1 MNLRPSVILTM
12 FLSLSTSFVVFASGC
27 SWETESTSAPSAMI
41 PPIATGTPA
50 STPSPVDMV
59 SPTHASFD
67 TLTPTATGYPP
78 YPWSSPHP
86 TATPDIQ
93 ELLFGGEPTNHL
105 SGPCI
110 FGESVS
116 DWQFQNF
123 VQWTNDG
130 SRLLF
135 SHYDSTQQLG
145 LYSVQS
151 DGSQLDRVFNATAE
165 VSFDYT
171 MRFLQNINVS
181 DAFKE
186 SLIDMMLPIRTV
198 GTMIYFDVSPVGDRV
213 VYSTCTYPAPDEDI
227 EKPHSSA
234 KFSWHSAIDVLKYN
248 FEISTSYIDGGMPL
262 RLTENR
268 RFDNYP
274 VWSPD
279 GGRIAFVGEP
289 IESPMNRRIPS
300 ELLDGL
306 ALYSMAHDGSDL
318 QEVASGVALYPPSWS
333 PDGHWIAFVVH
344 EARRRFVYIV
354 KPNGT
359 DLTRISETFSE
370 PSWSPDGH
378 SIALL
383 APDEEGGALYKF
395 SVNGLVATMISNVVN
410 DIDDPFMFWTD
421 TVSWSSDGAQ
431 IRFFVTDHVSLITT
445 TYVVKADG
453 SDLRIVG
460 ERSVDDRSKFVPSPD
475 GSRIAVTT
483 RRRPYNEVN
492 GIVLY
497 TMLPDGTDVRVLARV
512 NEYGFLE
519 AVGPEQRPSATVA
532 SCSAGVVVADPNA
545 NPGLVRDCESLMKII
560 GRFAVV
566 GLNWNADTPISE
578 WVGVSSDAPAGRDN
592 PRSSPARVRGLSL
605 SGLSMRDTFPDEVM
619 ELTGLRVL
627 DLSGTGLRGE
637 IPAELGELS
646 SLRVLRLHSN
656 ELSGPIPSELGNLSA
671 LEYLDL
677 SYNYTMDGPI
687 PSELGSLSA
696 LKVLRVYGNDL
707 SGPIPSELFNLSALE
722 RLDLGGVDGLTGCI
736 PAALAERLRAANA
749 LTISPYL
756 PYCEE

>member
-1 MNLRPSVILTM
+1 MNLRPYVILAM
-12 FLSLSTSFVVFASGC
+12 FLSLATSFAVFISGC
-27 SWETESTSAPSAMI
+27 SWGTGDTSATTTAIS
-41 PPIATGTPA
+41 PIATGTPA

-59 SPTHASFD
+59 SPTHAPVD
-67 TLTPTATGYPP
+67 TLTSTLASTATPTVTSYPS

-86 TATPDIQ
+86 TPTPDIQ

-171 MRFLQNINVS
+171 MRFLQNLDVS

-186 SLIDMMLPIRTV
+186 SMIDMMLPIRTV
-198 GTMIYFDVSPVGDRV
+198 GTMIYFDVSPAGDRV

-289 IESPMNRRIPS
+289 IESPMNRHIPS
-300 ELLDGL
+300 ELLDSL
-306 ALYSMAHDGSDL
+306 VLYSMDHDGSDL
-318 QEVASGVALYPPSWS
+318 QEVTSGVALYPPSWS
-333 PDGHWIAFVVH
+333 PDGQWIAFVVR
-344 EARRRFVYIV
+344 EAGQRFVYIV

-359 DLTRISETFSE
+359 DLTRISEAFSE

-383 APDEEGGALYKF
+383 APDGEGGGALYKF
-395 SVNGLVATMISNVVN
+395 SVNGLVATMIANVAN
-410 DIDDPFMFWTD
+410 DIDDPFTFWTD
-421 TVSWSSDGAQ
+421 TVSWS
-431 IRFFVTDHVSLITT
+431 
-445 TYVVKADG
+445 
-453 SDLRIVG
+453 
-460 ERSVDDRSKFVPSPD
+460 PD
-475 GSRIAVTT
+475 GSRIAFTSSDPDDRCDFVCIVPIEDSPAAGLLPL
-483 RRRPYNEVN
+483 RIKSRYVSVIPAWSPDGSKLAIRLSNEFQGGDV
-492 GIVLY
+492 VLY
-497 TMLPDGTDVRVLARV
+497 TVNRDGTNPCVLVRSLRTREGDVGLVTPTRGCGESARPV
-512 NEYGFLE
+512 
-519 AVGPEQRPSATVA
+519 ATPVA
-532 SCSAGVVVADPNA
+532 SSTSA
-545 NPGLVRDCESLMKII
+545 
-560 GRFAVV
+560 
-566 GLNWNADTPISE
+566 
-578 WVGVSSDAPAGRDN
+578 
-592 PRSSPARVRGLSL
+592 
-605 SGLSMRDTFPDEVM
+605 M
-619 ELTGLRVL
+619 E
-627 DLSGTGLRGE
+627 
-637 IPAELGELS
+637 
-646 SLRVLRLHSN
+646 
-656 ELSGPIPSELGNLSA
+656 
-671 LEYLDL
+671 
-677 SYNYTMDGPI
+677 
-687 PSELGSLSA
+687 
-696 LKVLRVYGNDL
+696 
-707 SGPIPSELFNLSALE
+707 
-722 RLDLGGVDGLTGCI
+722 
-736 PAALAERLRAANA
+736 
-749 LTISPYL
+749 
-756 PYCEE
+756 

>member
-1 MNLRPSVILTM
+1 MILRPYVILAM
-12 FLSLSTSFVVFASGC
+12 FLSLATSFAVFISGC
-27 SWETESTSAPSAMI
+27 SWGTGDMSTPTAMI
-41 PPIATGTPA
+41 SPVATRTPA

-59 SPTHASFD
+59 SPTHAPVD
-67 TLTPTATGYPP
+67 TLTPTVTGYPP

-86 TATPDIQ
+86 TPTPDIQ
-93 ELLFGGEPTNHL
+93 DLLFGGEPTNHL

-145 LYSVQS
+145 LYTVQS

-171 MRFLQNINVS
+171 KRFLQNINVS

-186 SLIDMMLPIRTV
+186 SLIDMMLPIKTV

-227 EKPHSSA
+227 EEPHSSA

-248 FEISTSYIDGGMPL
+248 FEISTSYIDGEMPL

-279 GGRIAFVGEP
+279 GGRIVFVGEP

-300 ELLDGL
+300 ELLDGQV
-306 ALYSMAHDGSDL
+306 LYSMAHDGSDL
-318 QEVASGVALYPPSWS
+318 EEVVSGVALYPPSWS
-333 PDGHWIAFVVH
+333 PDGQWIAFVVH

-383 APDEEGGALYKF
+383 APDGEGGGALYKF
-395 SVNGLVATMISNVVN
+395 SVNGLVATMIANVAN
-410 DIDDPFMFWTD
+410 DIDDPFTFWTD
-421 TVSWSSDGAQ
+421 TVSWSP
-431 IRFFVTDHVSLITT
+431 
-445 TYVVKADG
+445 DG
-453 SDLRIVG
+453 SRVAFIDPEPDDRCDFVCIVPIEDSPAAGLLPLRIKSRYV
-460 ERSVDDRSKFVPSPD
+460 SVIPAWSPD
-475 GSRIAVTT
+475 GSKLAIRLSD
-483 RRRPYNEVN
+483 EVQ
-492 GIVLY
+492 GGDVVLY
-497 TMLPDGTDVRVLARV
+497 TVDRDGT
-512 NEYGFLE
+512 
-519 AVGPEQRPSATVA
+519 
-532 SCSAGVVVADPNA
+532 
-545 NPGLVRDCESLMKII
+545 NPCIIVKSLQTREGHVGLVTPTPGYCDS
-560 GRFAVV
+560 GRTVP
-566 GLNWNADTPISE
+566 TPIDSS
-578 WVGVSSDAPAGRDN
+578 VRHHGDPRPVS
-592 PRSSPARVRGLSL
+592 V
-605 SGLSMRDTFPDEVM
+605 EV
-619 ELTGLRVL
+619 TR
-627 DLSGTGLRGE
+627 
-637 IPAELGELS
+637 
-646 SLRVLRLHSN
+646 
-656 ELSGPIPSELGNLSA
+656 
-671 LEYLDL
+671 
-677 SYNYTMDGPI
+677 
-687 PSELGSLSA
+687 
-696 LKVLRVYGNDL
+696 
-707 SGPIPSELFNLSALE
+707 
-722 RLDLGGVDGLTGCI
+722 
-736 PAALAERLRAANA
+736 
-749 LTISPYL
+749 
-756 PYCEE
+756 